1 MILMKLFLGY
11 LKYNNLYLPN
21 YSDIKKIS
29 FNKILNDK
37 KMEDFEPPSILY
49 AITPYLDS
57 SSKLRDLLRYPTKIN
72 EFNKMLLLYFKNDIK
87 SFLIK
92 LNVYDLIN
100 FDYRF
105 NEMYNNGINIFSF
118 ISGLFNW
125 ASSLEG
131 YSFWKRV
138 HIAYIE
144 YIKNKLASNE
154 K

>member
-11 LKYNNLYLPN
+11 IKYNNLYLPN
-21 YSDIKKIS
+21 YSDIKKIP
-29 FNKILNDK
+29 FNRVLDDK
-37 KMEDFEPPSILY
+37 KMFNFEPNSILY
-49 AITPYLDS
+49 TTISYLDS
-57 SSKLRDLLRYPTKIN
+57 SSKLRDLLSYPTKIN
-72 EFNKMLLLYFKNDIK
+72 EFNRMLLLYFKNDIK

-125 ASSLEG
+125 ASSPEG

>member
-1 MILMKLFLGY
+1 MKLFLGY

-21 YSDIKKIS
+21 YSDIKKIA
-29 FNKILNDK
+29 FNKVLNDK
-37 KMEDFEPPSILY
+37 KMEGFEPPSILY
-49 AITPYLDS
+49 AITQYLDS
-57 SSKLRDLLRYPTKIN
+57 SSELRDLLRYPTKIN
-72 EFNKMLLLYFKNDIK
+72 EFNRMLLLYFKNDIK

-105 NEMYNNGINIFSF
+105 NKMYNNGTNIFSF

-125 ASSLEG
+125 ASSPEG

>member
-1 MILMKLFLGY
+1 
-11 LKYNNLYLPN
+11 
-21 YSDIKKIS
+21 
-29 FNKILNDK
+29 
-37 KMEDFEPPSILY
+37 MENFEPPSILY

-57 SSKLRDLLRYPTKIN
+57 SSELRDLLKNPIRVR
-72 EFNKMLLLYFKNDIK
+72 EFNRMLLLYLKNDIK

-92 LNVYDLIN
+92 LNVYYLIN

-105 NEMYNNGINIFSF
+105 SEMYNNGINIFSF
-118 ISGLFNW
+118 ILGLFNW
-125 ASSLEG
+125 ASSPEG